1 MYLSPDHP
9 PIPLPR
15 RKVLVVDDEPT
26 LRLGFSYALADHETD
41 TAATGREAL
50 LKLDGGD
57 FDLVLLDLRM
67 PDIDGLGV
75 IEALR
80 RCGNPVPVVLCSA
93 AITPAAALRAI
104 TGNVVDFLLKPVR
117 PADLRGV
124 VAYVLSPSDDPLS
137 KALGEARLGRFDE
150 AVFHLETE
158 TDPPERT
165 SAWLAILRALRSG
178 GLEAEAAVFSKL
190 EKGGLSILAYRAEGP

>member
-1 MYLSPDHP
+1 MCPSPDHTP
-9 PIPLPR
+9 SPTPR

-50 LKLDGGD
+50 LKLEDGD
-57 FDLVLLDLRM
+57 FDLLLLDLRM

-75 IEALR
+75 IESLR
-80 RCGNPVPVVLCSA
+80 RHGNPIPVVLCSA

-117 PADLRGV
+117 PVDLRGV

-137 KALGEARLGRFDE
+137 KALGEARHGRFDE
-150 AVFHLETE
+150 AVSHLEADAE
-158 TDPPERT
+158 PPERT
-165 SAWLAILRALRSG
+165 LAWLAILRAIRSG
-178 GLEAEAAVFSKL
+178 GLESEAAVFAKL
-190 EKGGLSILAYRAEGP
+190 EKGGLSSLAYRADA

>member
-1 MYLSPDHP
+1 MYPSPDHP
-9 PIPLPR
+9 PDRPPR

-26 LRLGFSYALADHETD
+26 LRLGFSYALADHDTD

-50 LKLDGGD
+50 LKLEEED
-57 FDLVLLDLRM
+57 FDIVLLDLRM

-80 RCGNPVPVVLCSA
+80 RRGNPVPIVLCSA
-93 AITPAAALRAI
+93 AVTPAAALRAI

-124 VAYVLSPSDDPLS
+124 VGYVLSPPGDALS
-137 KALGEARLGRFDE
+137 RALAEARCGRFEEAVAALEGEA
-150 AVFHLETE
+150 
-158 TDPPERT
+158 DPPERAA
-165 SAWLAILRALRSG
+165 AWLSVLRALRVGS
-178 GLEAEAAVFSKL
+178 LEAEAAAFAKL
-190 EKGGLSILAYRAEGP
+190 ERGGLGILAYRADGP